1 MTSPSVKAPVGGK
14 PRSVGEIKGFID
26 LLRAACDDAKVR
38 TALDRLLTMP
48 DAERRDYVQGW
59 VNELIVQEAP
69 ADFREAIAC
78 LADDA
83 VAEQAYAAIQQCRPA
98 S

>member
-1 MTSPSVKAPVGGK
+1 
-14 PRSVGEIKGFID
+14 
-26 LLRAACDDAKVR
+26 
-38 TALDRLLTMP
+38 LLTMP